1 MAGEPVRT
9 LADIQAAGMPVE
21 EGLML
26 SRRAMLAAGLLGG
39 LAARPAQAADL
50 PVIRLGSLP
59 FGTST
64 WEAAVI
70 KAKGLDTANGFTL
83 EATKLAG
90 NDAARISFVGGQV
103 DTIIGD
109 LLWAARLG
117 NEGQGLRFI
126 PYSTSEGAV
135 MVPEDSPIKSLK
147 DLAGKKFGVAGGPL
161 DKNWLLL
168 KAQAKDAAGIDLER
182 QAEIAYGAPPL
193 ITLKLEQGAL
203 DAALTYWTYCARLE
217 PKGLRRLIR
226 AEDIMR
232 ALGASGDVSLIGYL
246 FHATTVAEKPAA
258 VGGFYRA
265 SRAAKDMLANDPKTW
280 DIVRPLMDAPDQAT
294 FESLKREFLA
304 GIPRR
309 PIAAERADA
318 AKLYDILSRLG
329 GERLV
334 GTGAGLPP
342 DFYYDGSRDG

>member
-1 MAGEPVRT
+1 
-9 LADIQAAGMPVE
+9 
-21 EGLML
+21 ML
-26 SRRAMLAAGLLGG
+26 SRRAVLAGLAGG
-39 LAARPAQAADL
+39 LAVRAARAQGADL

-70 KAKGLDTANGFTL
+70 KARGLDTANGFRLDTV
-83 EATKLAG
+83 KLAG
-90 NDAARISFVGGQV
+90 NDAARISFIGGQV

-109 LLWAARLG
+109 LLWAARLS
-117 NEGQGLRFI
+117 NDGQPIRFI

-135 MVPEDSPIKSLK
+135 MVPEDSPIKGLK
-147 DLAGKKFGVAGGPL
+147 DLAGKRLGVAGGAL

-168 KAQAKDAAGIDLER
+168 KAQARDAAGLDLER
-182 QAEIAYGAPPL
+182 AAEIAYGAPPL

-203 DAALTYWTYCARLE
+203 DAALTYWTYCARLQ
-217 PKGLRRLIR
+217 PKGFRRLIG

-232 ALGASGDVSLIGYL
+232 ALGATGDVALIGYL
-246 FHATTVAEKPAA
+246 FRAETVAEKPLA
-258 VGGFYRA
+258 VAGFARA
-265 SRAAKDMLANDPKTW
+265 SRAAKEMLATDPSAW
-280 DIVRPLMDAPDQAT
+280 AEVRPLMAAEDEAT
-294 FESLKREFLA
+294 FEALKREFLA

-318 AKLYDILSRLG
+318 EKLYAVMARLG

-334 GTGAGLPP
+334 GPGGSLPK
-342 DFYYDGSRDG
+342 DLYYDGARNG